1 MKKLLLFVAV
11 AAQALT
17 AQAPDKAKLD
27 AYFNALETS
36 GKWRGSVMLS
46 QNGQP
51 VYTRNVGMANEQ
63 AGQKITDASKFRI
76 GSISKVFTSAMILKA
91 TEEKKLQLTDKLDKY
106 YPTVP
111 NAGKITITD
120 LLNHHSGIHNFTDD
134 EAYLTYNTKP
144 KTHEEMVALITKGGS
159 DFEPGS
165 KADYSNSNYVLL
177 TYILEKVYKKPYK
190 DLLQEKIVKPL
201 GLKNTYYGGKTN
213 PAANEVMSYKFEG
226 SWAPEPE
233 TDMSIPAGAGA
244 VVSNVNDISR
254 FIEALFA
261 GKVISAAS
269 LEQMKTIKD
278 GYGLGLFTIPF
289 NEKTS
294 YGHTGGIDGF
304 TSMLGYF
311 PNEKVTVAMTSN
323 GANFNGNDIA
333 IAMLSAA
340 FNQPFE
346 IPQFSNYTPNPQ
358 ELDLLVGTYAAP
370 GAPMKIMITRK
381 DATLIAQ
388 ATGQQS
394 FPLDAVALNR
404 FEFKMAGIKLDFKP
418 EAKQMILKQGGGEF
432 TFTKE

>member
-1 MKKLLLFVAV
+1 MKKLLLFVAL

-27 AYFNALETS
+27 AYFNALEAS

-76 GSISKVFTSAMILKA
+76 GSISKVFTSAMMLKA

-111 NAGKITITD
+111 NAGKITLTD

-134 EAYLTYNTKP
+134 KAFFTYNTKP
-144 KTHEEMVALITKGGS
+144 KTQADMVALITKGGS
-159 DFEPGS
+159 DFEPGT
-165 KADYSNSNYVLL
+165 KADYSNSNFVLL
-177 TYILEKVYKKPYK
+177 GYILEKVYKKPYK

-201 GLKNTYYGGKTN
+201 GLKNTYYGGKIN
-213 PAANEVMSYKFEG
+213 PAANEAVSYKFGG

-233 TDMSIPAGAGA
+233 TDMSIPGGAGA
-244 VVSNVNDISR
+244 VVSNVADLSR

-261 GKVISAAS
+261 GKIISAAS
-269 LEQMKTIKD
+269 LGQMKTIKD
-278 GYGLGLFTIPF
+278 GYGLGMFTIPF

-294 YGHTGGIDGF
+294 YGHNGGIDGF
-304 TSMLGYF
+304 SSMLGYF
-311 PNEKVTVAMTSN
+311 PEDKVTLAITSN
-323 GANFNGNDIA
+323 GSNYDGNEVA
-333 IAMLSAA
+333 LTLLNAA
-340 FNQPFE
+340 FGKPFE
-346 IPQFSNYTPNPQ
+346 IPQFSTYAPNPE
-358 ELDLLVGTYAAP
+358 ELEQLVGTYAAP
-370 GAPMKIMITRK
+370 GVPMKIMVTRK
-381 DATLIAQ
+381 ESTLMAQ
-388 ATGQQS
+388 ATGQQQ
-394 FPLDAVALNR
+394 FPLDAVARNQ
-404 FEFKMAGIKLDFKP
+404 FEFKMAGLKLDFKP
-418 EAKQMILKQGGGEF
+418 EVKQMTLKQGGGEF